1 MEPVSLMVVD
11 FQHLDSDMAS
21 ITVTITDGVGVEVL
35 YEMHAKHEQIRRGSH
50 VDPCRHA

>member
-11 FQHLDSDMAS
+11 FQYLDMAS

-50 VDPCRHA
+50 VDSCRHA